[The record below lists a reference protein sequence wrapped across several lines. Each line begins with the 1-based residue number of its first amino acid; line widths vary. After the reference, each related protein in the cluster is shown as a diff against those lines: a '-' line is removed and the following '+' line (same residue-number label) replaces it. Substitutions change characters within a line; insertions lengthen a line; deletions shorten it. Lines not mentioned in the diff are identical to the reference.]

1 MIKHAKLNFTIL
13 IIVSAMILSFFAGKY
28 YNNLKTQQLIELEQY
43 SELEARRYA
52 IKSKKVSK
60 STNAEYIR
68 CMATNIY
75 HEAGSEPFMGQ
86 VMVARVVMNRI
97 QHGFAKNPCAVIY
110 AEHNIPNPA
119 DPTDTKRV
127 CQFSWVC
134 EGKDTPERNAS
145 YRQAEDIARRV
156 LTENAW
162 SDIVPNNV
170 LFFHNTSVNPRWAY
184 ERVATVGNHI
194 FYAKNRVKQQ

>member
-1 MIKHAKLNFTIL
+1 MLEQGKIKLTLLSILFFTI
-13 IIVSAMILSFFAGKY
+13 VAFFAGVY
-28 YNNLKTQQLIELEQY
+28 YDEMNERVIRDEQIY
-43 SELEARRYA
+43 SEIESDRLERQSAKR
-52 IKSKKVSK
+52 VK

-75 HEAGSEPFMGQ
+75 YEAGSEPFMGQ

-110 AEHNIPNPA
+110 AQNDVPHPEDPNA
-119 DPTDTKRV
+119 TKRV

-134 EGKDTPERNAS
+134 EGKDTPQRNEA

-162 SDIVPNNV
+162 SDIVPNDV
-170 LFFHNTSVNPRWAY
+170 LFFHNTGVNPRWAY
-184 ERVATVGNHI
+184 ERVATIGNHI
-194 FYAKNRVKQQ
+194 FYSKTRVKQQ

>member
-1 MIKHAKLNFTIL
+1 MIKHGRAKFTL
-13 IIVSAMILSFFAGKY
+13 IILMTVVLSFFAGKY
-28 YNNLKTQQLIELEQY
+28 YDALRQQKMIEEQIY
-43 SELEARRYA
+43 SEVEARRF
-52 IKSKKVSK
+52 SMKVSRIQK
-60 STNAEYIR
+60 NPNTEYIR

-75 HEAGSEPFMGQ
+75 YEAGSEPFMGQ

-110 AEHNIPNPA
+110 AQHDVPQPDNPS
-119 DPTDTKRV
+119 TTRRV

-134 EGKDTPERNAS
+134 EGKDTPQRNDR
-145 YRQAEDIARRV
+145 YKQAEDIARRV

-162 SDIVPNNV
+162 HDIVPNDV

-184 ERVATVGNHI
+184 ERVATIGNHI
-194 FYAKNRVKQQ
+194 FYSKTSVK

>member
-1 MIKHAKLNFTIL
+1 MVKHGRVNFTL
-13 IIVSAMILSFFAGKY
+13 IIILTAIALSFFAGKY
-28 YNNLKTQQLIELEQY
+28 YDDLYQQRLIDQQVY
-43 SELEARRYA
+43 SEVEARRF
-52 IKSKKVSK
+52 
-60 STNAEYIR
+60 STRSLRIQKNLNAEYIR

-97 QHGFAKNPCAVIY
+97 QHGFARNPCAVIY
-110 AEHNIPNPA
+110 AEHNVPHPDDPNE
-119 DPTDTKRV
+119 TRRV

-134 EGKDTPERNAS
+134 EGKDTPQRNET
-145 YRQAEDIARRV
+145 YKQAEDIARRV

-162 SDIVPNNV
+162 NDIVPNDV

-194 FYAKNRVKQQ
+194 FYSKKREK

>member
-1 MIKHAKLNFTIL
+1 MIHRSKLFYTL
-13 IIVSAMILSFFAGKY
+13 ICAVLLLLLSFFSGIALERKRSFSQET
-28 YNNLKTQQLIELEQY
+28 NLTTHSIPQVNVVPQTLKI
-43 SELEARRYA
+43 
-52 IKSKKVSK
+52 
-60 STNAEYIR
+60 NAEYIR

-97 QHGFAKNPCAVIY
+97 QHGFARNPCAVIY
-110 AEHNIPNPA
+110 AQHDVPHPDNP
-119 DPTDTKRV
+119 TETRRV

-134 EGKDTPERNAS
+134 EGKDTPQRNET
-145 YRQAEDIARRV
+145 YKQAEDIARRV

-162 SDIVPNNV
+162 NDIVPNDV

-184 ERVATVGNHI
+184 ERVATIGNHI
-194 FYAKNRVKQQ
+194 FYAKKREK